1 MPLIKRRETTQKQ
14 LSANRL
20 NIALSHGPITPAGR
34 ERIRSAHIR
43 HGFYAADIEAAMRAL
58 GEDPA
63 HLKELTE
70 GLWLEFDPHGSMQ
83 EGLVIRLARATW
95 MMNRADR
102 MQEGSAMRRAQ
113 DLNMGR
119 DDRSHANM
127 MRLKIAADSLRR
139 LAQSVQGEHYVT
151 TQADLELMKNL
162 QQERILKDMGEIAL
176 MLFYQLQAPGAG
188 GDGIDPEEKSRR
200 ALVKFKAIF
209 GLGGDEPPKARSALT
224 PNHPQEPPKRALE
237 TVIDNA
243 QKYPSITEAEWER
256 RERPRQLLENI
267 LKRQVETCEAL
278 GKAERDELRKGPSP
292 FERAAEIAPA
302 LVDSR
307 LMRRMQDSNFRE
319 VRRLTNLLL
328 KLKRNARNMKS
339 HKNDEADE
347 EHCESSPE
355 GAGPAKEVEGI

>member
-1 MPLIKRRETTQKQ
+1 MPLIKRREITEKQ
-14 LSANRL
+14 LSANRR
-20 NIALSHGPITPAGR
+20 NIALSHGPITPEGR
-34 ERIRSAHIR
+34 ERILAAHIR
-43 HGFYAADIEAAMRAL
+43 HGFYAADVETAMRAL

-63 HLKELTE
+63 HLEELTE

-102 MQEGSAMRRAQ
+102 MQEGYAMRRAQ

-119 DDRSHANM
+119 DDRLHAYM

-139 LAQSVQGEHYVT
+139 LAQSVQREHYVT
-151 TQADLELMKNL
+151 TPADLELMKNL
-162 QQERILKDMGEIAL
+162 QQETILKDMGEIAL
-176 MLFYQLQAPGAG
+176 MLFYQLQPPGTGA
-188 GDGIDPEEKSRR
+188 DGIDPIEQSRR
-200 ALVKFKAIF
+200 AMVRIKEIF
-209 GLGGDEPPKARSALT
+209 GLNSDEPPKPRNPLAPSQ
-224 PNHPQEPPKRALE
+224 PQEAPRKAVE
-237 TVIDNA
+237 TEVDNV
-243 QKYPSITEAEWER
+243 QRYPSIGEAEWER

-292 FERAAEIAPA
+292 FERAAEIAPT

-319 VRRLTNLLL
+319 VRRLTSLLL
-328 KLKRNARNMKS
+328 KLKRNAGMMKAP
-339 HKNDEADE
+339 KNDEGDGE
-347 EHCESSPE
+347 RFESSPKGVE
-355 GAGPAKEVEGI
+355 PAKEVEGT